1 MVWVRSE
8 YAGELAVVSAWLAA
22 LVPWNLTYATAEGV
36 GGLLYVRFVFAEFVY
51 FTDLEIDGR
60 SVELLS
66 IREAVAQQ
74 AGELVFAA
82 YLAWAVGAALVG
94 AAVLLSVGY
103 YLREDRVENGPI
115 DPVRLMGG
123 LLAAAGVAFVAANY
137 LVVTRGIPG
146 IPLPIGTVMVLV
158 LGGVLLTVDRVDG

>member
-22 LVPWNLTYATAEGV
+22 LVPWNVTYATAEGV
-36 GGLLYVRFVFAEFVY
+36 GGILYVRFVFAEFLY

-60 SVELLS
+60 SFELLS
-66 IREAVAQQ
+66 LRQAVAQQ
-74 AGELVFAA
+74 TGEFVYVA
-82 YLAWAVGAALVG
+82 YAAWALGAVLV
-94 AAVLLSVGY
+94 AVAVLLSIAY
-103 YLREDRVENGPI
+103 YLREERVESGPV

-123 LLAAAGVAFVAANY
+123 LLGAAGIVLAAANY

-146 IPLPIGTVMVLV
+146 IPIPVGTLLLLVM
-158 LGGVLLTVDRVDG
+158 GGVLLTVERVEA